1 MNVPNARAT
10 SHKPKTNLDARKPL
24 AGRISAEARKLVGV
38 AALALPFA
46 LPHREQTEGK
56 KQKRQDQV
64 SARQGKHNDRD
75 CDADGEY
82 TH

>member
-10 SHKPKTNLDARKPL
+10 SNKPKTNLDARKPL
-24 AGRISAEARKLVGV
+24 AGRISAEARKFVGV
-38 AALALPFA
+38 AALALPLRA
-46 LPHREQTEGK
+46 ASRTDRREETE
-56 KQKRQDQV
+56 RQDQV